1 MNPDFYHRDDE
12 AAFGP
17 VGAQYALLVFI
28 RFLTRRKVLRI
39 NEECE
44 RLREKMLEQKRLH
57 INQSD
62 LTS

>member
-17 VGAQYALLVFI
+17 VGAQYALVFI

-57 INQSD
+57 INRSD
-62 LTS
+62 LAL